1 MFSELLRRDPGA
13 AGTWFNLGIL
23 ELEAS
28 KRDRAADA
36 FEQAVKADPGYGA
49 AWQGLGAAL
58 VGVNSVAAIDAW
70 RHAERL
76 LPHDY
81 DLLFNLGMLLSD
93 SGRPA
98 DALPYLQRFAAEAP
112 RDRYGRDLPRVEAAI
127 AKAKG

>member
-1 MFSELLRRDPGA
+1 M
-13 AGTWFNLGIL
+13 
-23 ELEAS
+23 
-28 KRDRAADA
+28 
-36 FEQAVKADPGYGA
+36 KADPAYGA

-58 VGVNSVAAIDAW
+58 VGVNSGAAIDAW

-76 LPHDY
+76 LPQDY

-98 DALPYLQRFAAEAP
+98 DALPYLQRFVTEAP
-112 RDRYGRDLPRVEAAI
+112 RDRYGRDLARVQAAI